1 MGYPMQARFSEIGLQ
16 SSDSSDTSSDR
27 ISGANIGHDVSGADA
42 VKAENYEGGMKLFV
56 EIDGAT
62 KELVKFVDT
71 LRKNPQIHL
80 LRVVSNAQRNGMDAL
95 LRLRSPNPLQSTL
108 SSAVGVNRVEAEEPS
123 ESDPETPVLKVWLAW
138 PSALF
143 SVS

>member
-1 MGYPMQARFSEIGLQ
+1 MQARFSEIGLQ

-27 ISGANIGHDVSGADA
+27 ISGANIGHDVSGADT

-80 LRVVSNAQRNGMDAL
+80 LRVVSNAQRNGMDVL
-95 LRLRSPNPLQSTL
+95 LRLRSPNPAADHAFFRRRSQP
-108 SSAVGVNRVEAEEPS
+108 G
-123 ESDPETPVLKVWLAW
+123 
-138 PSALF
+138 
-143 SVS
+143 

>member
-1 MGYPMQARFSEIGLQ
+1 
-16 SSDSSDTSSDR
+16 
-27 ISGANIGHDVSGADA
+27 
-42 VKAENYEGGMKLFV
+42 VKAENYESGIKLFV
-56 EIDGAT
+56 KIDGAT
-62 KELVKFVDT
+62 KELVKFIDT
-71 LRKNPQIHL
+71 LWKNPQIHL

-95 LRLRSPNPLQSTL
+95 LRLRSPNPLQTTL

-138 PSALF
+138 PSALV